1 MKLKTDLLN
10 PKNFDRTQYEL
21 EEFLLL
27 CIFVAGKGSKQQYHK
42 LELFLDLLDLSN
54 GIFNALSKLSIEEI
68 KEKLIQVKAG
78 QYGRLS
84 SCLFI
89 LPKKNL
95 NLSTCSCED
104 LEEIP
109 GIGMKTSR
117 FFITYSR
124 PSKNC
129 AILDTH
135 ILSWLRKIYPQA
147 PKSTPSNKKEY
158 IKYEQFFLS
167 ECVKRNLLPHELDLQ
182 IWKERQKSWKV

>member
-10 PKNFDRTQYEL
+10 PKNFNRTQFEL

-27 CIFVAGKGSKQQYHK
+27 CAFVAGKSSKQQYHK

-54 GIFNALSKLSIEEI
+54 GIFEALSKLSITEI
-68 KEKLIQVKAG
+68 KEKLIQVKTG

-84 SCLFI
+84 SCLFV
-89 LPKKNL
+89 LSRKNL

-104 LEEIP
+104 LEAIP

-124 PSKNC
+124 PKSMC

-135 ILSWLRKIYPQA
+135 ILSYLRFYYPDA
-147 PKSTPSNKKEY
+147 PKATPSNKKQYLKWENL
-158 IKYEQFFLS
+158 FLAQCFLRGM
-167 ECVKRNLLPHELDLQ
+167 EPNELDIE
-182 IWKERQKSWKV
+182 IWKTYQKSWTL